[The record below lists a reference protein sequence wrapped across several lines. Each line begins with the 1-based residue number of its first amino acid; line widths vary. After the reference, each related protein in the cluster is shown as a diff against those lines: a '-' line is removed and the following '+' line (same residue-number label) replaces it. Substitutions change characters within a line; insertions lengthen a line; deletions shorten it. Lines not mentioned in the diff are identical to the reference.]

1 MRDSFIM
8 NTKYQLLHII
18 SYHSFKGQGAF
29 NIMAKKTNT
38 ASETCDQR
46 EAQDEWG
53 REHARGTGVL
63 VLGFLLETAT
73 LLSDLGCYQKSFG
86 EKLKEVESK

>member
-38 ASETCDQR
+38 ESQR

-53 REHARGTGVL
+53 REHARDTGVL
-63 VLGFLLETAT
+63 DLGFLLETAT

-86 EKLKEVESK
+86 AKSKDVESK

>member
-18 SYHSFKGQGAF
+18 SYRSFKGQGAF

-53 REHARGTGVL
+53 REHARDT
-63 VLGFLLETAT
+63 GFLLETAT

-86 EKLKEVESK
+86 EKLKEVESE